1 MTDPLPPAY
10 YSCRRCRCF
19 LFSPS
24 DVGSHAVGSH
34 AFSYRRAAK
43 SGGVA
48 PARAAGAEG
57 SPAEAPS
64 PCTSFFL
71 SDALPWMSGASRD
84 VSNKLACPGCGARLG
99 DLSWA
104 GSQCS
109 CGTWVT
115 PAIQLQKKAVE
126 LRGAA
131 AAAPLAGLPGCGG
144 GGGGGGGGAPAAA
157 EAPLGYAPAAGA
169 PPGAPVA
176 EVPVGAPGK
185 APLLER

>member
-1 MTDPLPPAY
+1 MSFLWRVRGPMSAPPAPPLPPAY
-10 YSCRRCRCF
+10 YACRRCRRL
-19 LFSPS
+19 LFTPS
-24 DVGSHAVGSH
+24 DLAAAHPVGSH

-43 SGGVA
+43 DCGGVPA
-48 PARAAGAEG
+48 PPAAADDPAGGA
-57 SPAEAPS
+57 AAPS

-71 SDALPWMSGASRD
+71 ADALPWMCAAGSD
-84 VSNKLACPGCGARLG
+84 VSSKLPCPGCGARLG

-131 AAAPLAGLPGCGG
+131 AAAPLAGLPVAA
-144 GGGGGGGGAPAAA
+144 GGGGA
-157 EAPLGYAPAAGA
+157 EGGAGQ
-169 PPGAPVA
+169 
-176 EVPVGAPGK
+176 
-185 APLLER
+185 